1 MACQRLAKTGWP
13 LLLMG
18 WLAFPLHAAEIS
30 AQAWPDR
37 LALGGSEP
45 RLWQEPNWQQ
55 AGELSPTLVTPLGS
69 IWKLFVYSYLQATHS
84 HEAPL
89 RCSGTQPEEEGFCCD
104 PGEEINRER
113 ALIRSCGLYFSPIR
127 LKLQAQSWQEYWQ
140 QQQAPE
146 WLRRLDN
153 QDPHTQVPVSEL
165 LQALDK
171 IPPEI
176 RKQTQNVLSDVVL
189 HGRGKGGAAE
199 LGTLLGVKTFT
210 ITTGSTLVGGAAGW
224 SDNGTPLWF
233 SGKGNSSSVISR
245 LAPRIAKQLQQEPP
259 PVTKGC
265 VEVNYFSRYP
275 LLNIQQTASGQEAK
289 TGPLS
294 GHYSLSFANGSHLS
308 WQASG
313 ADYWLYREPQQ
324 PPRIGARMTTEEYVA
339 RVVDREGHALR
350 PQAARALAIAARSY
364 LYQEATHTGACL
376 RIDDSSRY
384 QRVSPSRAS
393 TPARAAARATA
404 GLQLTGVTIRYHQQ
418 QSAANQLSWQQAVAW
433 EQQGLDFVDILARSY
448 PAARLA
454 TGERITSEECQPLA
468 QAQLWLTRQ
477 SRQWQAQLQLEQGY
491 EKPAPVVCLLRQGRP
506 YADKQ
511 QSRIYVRSRLD
522 QEGQITLCHEYLH
535 LAFAHHPE
543 GDDESYIEPLARR
556 LIRGEE

>member
-1 MACQRLAKTGWP
+1 MLCRSLAKVGWS
-13 LLLMG
+13 LLLG
-18 WLAFPLHAAEIS
+18 WLAFPLPAAEIR

-45 RLWQEPNWQQ
+45 RLWQDPNWQQ
-55 AGELSPTLVTPLGS
+55 ADELSPTLTTPLGS
-69 IWKLFVYSYLQATHS
+69 VWKLFVYSYLQATHS

-113 ALIRSCGLYFSPIR
+113 ALIRSCGLYFSPVR
-127 LKLQAQSWQEYWQ
+127 LQLKAQSWHDYWQ
-140 QQQAPE
+140 RQQAPA
-146 WLRRLDN
+146 WLTRLN
-153 QDPHTQVPVSEL
+153 NLAPHTQVPVSEL
-165 LQALDK
+165 LQALGQ

-189 HGRGKGGAAE
+189 HGRGKEGAAE

-210 ITTGSTLVGGAAGW
+210 ITTGSTLIGGAAGW
-224 SDNGTPLWF
+224 SDNGTPIWF
-233 SGKGNSSSVISR
+233 SGKGNSHNVISR
-245 LAPRIAKQLQQEPP
+245 LAPRIAQQLQQEQP
-259 PVTKGC
+259 PVANQC
-265 VEVNYFSRYP
+265 VQVNYFSRYP
-275 LLNIQQTASGQEAK
+275 LLRIQEATSGK
-289 TGPLS
+289 EAESGPLA
-294 GHYSLSFANGSHLS
+294 GHYKLYFTNGNQLA

-313 ADYWLYREPQQ
+313 ADYWLYRERQQ
-324 PPRIGARMTTEEYVA
+324 PPRVEARMSTEEYVA
-339 RVVDREGHALR
+339 RVVDREGNAKQ

-364 LYQEATHTGACL
+364 LYQEATHTAECL

-384 QRVSPSRAS
+384 QRVSPSQAS
-393 TPARAAARATA
+393 IAARAAARATA
-404 GLQLTGVTIRYHQQ
+404 GLQLTQVTVRYHQQ
-418 QSAANQLSWQQAVAW
+418 QSATNQLSWQQAVAW
-433 EQQGLDFVDILARSY
+433 AQQGLDFIDILARSY

-454 TGERITSEECQPLA
+454 TGERITSEECQPLV
-468 QAQLWLTRQ
+468 QAQQWLIRQ
-477 SRQWQAQLQLEQGY
+477 SQQWQSQLQLEQGY

-511 QSRIYVRSRLD
+511 QSRIYVRPRLD
-522 QEGQITLCHEYLH
+522 QEGQIALCHEYLH
-535 LAFAHHPE
+535 LAFAHHPD